1 MSAGTVD
8 GAIPPRT
15 TDPDPDAG
23 LAPPPSRRWRR
34 RLGLAAASVVV
45 AALVAG
51 WALGATYQPVAFGG
65 FSRAPLGPHLISKH
79 VNTVGGMQG
88 QAYLP
93 PQPSARGSFL
103 ISLSN
108 DGPLPV
114 TIESLSL
121 LPPGMPASAIH
132 YGRPFRID
140 GPPTYTLE
148 YLSYRQRQIAPRG
161 LAGAVLA
168 PGESVDVR
176 IPIRTAPCWAPN
188 SGWQMGTVWV
198 STRSLLWSHHVA
210 ISWTDPNDP
219 SQGAIISEE
228 GYSSGAIR
236 GVVCPR

>member
-1 MSAGTVD
+1 MSAGTID
-8 GAIPPRT
+8 GTIPPRT
-15 TDPDPDAG
+15 TDPDPG
-23 LAPPPSRRWRR
+23 QAPPPSRRWRR

-51 WALGATYQPVAFGG
+51 WAFGATYQPVAFGG
-65 FSRAPLGPHLISKH
+65 YSRAPLGPHLISKH

-93 PQPSARGSFL
+93 PQPSVRGSFL

-140 GPPTYTLE
+140 GQPTYTLE
-148 YLSYRQRQIAPRG
+148 YLRYRQQQIAPRV
-161 LAGAVLA
+161 LAGSVLA

-176 IPIRTAPCWAPN
+176 IPIRTAPCWSPH
-188 SGWQMGTVWV
+188 SGWEMWTVWV
-198 STRSLLWSHHVA
+198 TTRFLLWTHHVP
-210 ISWTDPNDP
+210 ISWTDRSDP

-236 GVVCPR
+236 GVVCSR